1 MPDFVVVDVE
11 TTGLGRLDRV
21 VEIAAVVLD
30 GSTLEVIDE
39 FDTLVNPM
47 RDVGATGIHGI
58 TASMVEA
65 APTFQDLAISLGN
78 VLENRVL
85 VAHNISFDKRFVTD
99 EFKRIEVSFDPG
111 FGICTLALT
120 REKLSQACLRRGI
133 EISQAHRALADAR
146 ATAELLKMVFSEADE
161 FRPMSLSGLSGEW
174 NTMTLRRDVFPES
187 VQLPVMRKARSL
199 RFPTSDG
206 TLMAYLDILDSY
218 LDDLVLTDFER
229 KNLNEL
235 AEELGIDRS
244 KIPDLHWAYLQSVI
258 HSANRDGRISEFEH
272 DVMIRIAKAL
282 DLPFEDVPVVSEVN
296 ATPSSLEGL
305 RVCFTGEPVI
315 NGQVVSRS
323 SLESIAANAGLQP
336 VTSVTKKSC
345 DLLVAADKSS
355 MSGKAKKA
363 MDFGIPVMSVAEF
376 LESIGK

>member
-1 MPDFVVVDVE
+1 MTDFVVVDVE

-30 GSTLEVIDE
+30 GSTLEIIDE

-58 TASMVEA
+58 TASMVEV

-78 VLENRVL
+78 VLENRIL
-85 VAHNISFDKRFVTD
+85 VAHNISFDKRFVAH
-99 EFKRIEVSFDPG
+99 EFERIEASFDPG

-120 REKLSQACLRRGI
+120 REKLGDACLRRGI

-146 ATAELLKMVFSEADE
+146 ATAELLKMVISEADD

-174 NTMTLRRDVFPES
+174 NTMTLRREVFPES
-187 VQLPVMRKARSL
+187 MQLPVMRKARSL

-218 LDDLVLTDFER
+218 LDDLVLTDVER
-229 KNLNEL
+229 RSLDEF
-235 AEELGIDRS
+235 AEELGIERS

-258 HSANRDGRISEFEH
+258 HAANRDGRISEFEH

-282 DLPFEDVPVVSEVN
+282 DLPLEDIPIASEVN

-305 RVCFTGEPVI
+305 RVCFTGEPLI

-336 VTSVTKKSC
+336 VSSVTKKSC

-363 MDFGIPVMSVAEF
+363 MDFGIPVLSVSEF